1 MQALVSQLKAEL
13 KKDLKEDFVSIH
25 QRLDN
30 IVGKV
35 TEVTGK
41 VGKFDAFVSS
51 TSVSAWQF
59 LNKFLIESIFLICI
73 RLHLFTNS
81 FQRTMDSANKYFEKK
96 LEEEALSKL
105 QYVDAPT
112 KHQIT
117 LPCLTV
123 KEVENFNSQLKDPT
137 KHFDFVSRKD
147 FELNSK
153 IIIIF

>member
-35 TEVTGK
+35 
-41 VGKFDAFVSS
+41 GKFDAFVSS
-51 TSVSAWQF
+51 TNVSAWQF

-81 FQRTMDSANKYFEKK
+81 FQRTMDSASKYFEKK
-96 LEEEALSKL
+96 LEEETLSKL

-112 KHQIT
+112 KHQIS

-123 KEVENFNSQLKDPT
+123 QEVGNFNSQLQDQT
-137 KHFDFVSRKD
+137 KRSDFVSRKD